1 MTKKEKAVLM
11 QDMIARW
18 HESGQSRG
26 VSGSTNSGALA
37 QKLAKVY
44 SKAGISNTGKAENFP
59 VLASPGFSAK
69 AG

>member
-26 VSGSTNSGALA
+26 LSGADNP
-37 QKLAKVY
+37 
-44 SKAGISNTGKAENFP
+44 G
-59 VLASPGFSAK
+59 GFSPK
-69 AG
+69 GGKR